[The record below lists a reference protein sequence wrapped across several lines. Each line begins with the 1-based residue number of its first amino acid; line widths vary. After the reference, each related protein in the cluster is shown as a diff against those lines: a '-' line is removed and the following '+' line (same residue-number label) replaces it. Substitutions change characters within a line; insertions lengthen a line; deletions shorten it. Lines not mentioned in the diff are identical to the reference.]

1 MKVASVMLGLM
12 ISGDVSV
19 HIWEWENLANIHR
32 KIKFVF
38 LNCLLIL
45 EDIFGQEHIL
55 DCQIIYMSLWTEKT
69 IIGNL
74 SERVLDGKQFKD
86 LALPMNI

>member
-1 MKVASVMLGLM
+1 MKVVSVMPGLM
-12 ISGDVSV
+12 ISGDVSDQ
-19 HIWEWENLANIHR
+19 IWEWENLVIIHR
-32 KIKFVF
+32 KIKFVC

-74 SERVLDGKQFKD
+74 PEPVLDGRQFKG
-86 LALPMNI
+86 LALPMKI